1 MSSAFSRAAVGPWLS
16 CQRRRIRTTSSVD
29 GSPPPPLPRAA
40 AEPHVAVVRRDTR
53 DADAEPPRDAGALAP
68 PQELA
73 EVVAREAEG
82 VVEVARVVQ
91 AARGGDGD
99 AERILLG

>member
-1 MSSAFSRAAVGPWLS
+1 VPAAADPDDEFGGREP
-16 CQRRRIRTTSSVD
+16 TAAAA
-29 GSPPPPLPRAA
+29 RAA
-40 AEPHVAVVRRDTR
+40 AEAHVAVVRRDAR
-53 DADAEPPRDAGALAP
+53 DVDAEPPRDAGALAA

-82 VVEVARVVQ
+82 VVEVARVLQ